1 MKRGLLPVVAA
12 CGLCLWQGSVVS
24 MPVTN
29 AIATGGQSDTYYQ
42 IGEELKQYVMP
53 ELRNLTSRGAVDNI
67 KALSKTKGV
76 SFAIVQ
82 SDVYQTYVNLQNN
95 DPDPAVR

>member
-53 ELRNLTSRGAVDNI
+53 ELRNLTSRGQLI
-67 KALSKTKGV
+67 TSK
-76 SFAIVQ
+76 
-82 SDVYQTYVNLQNN
+82 
-95 DPDPAVR
+95 R